1 MNGEAGRGMSGT
13 PVVTRVGEG
22 AWRDWRDV
30 RLAALADSPDAFGP
44 PVSEEQ
50 GLGEEAWRE
59 MTRAAAIFIATAGG
73 TAVGVVAGLARESAT
88 ERGLG
93 AMWVAPAW
101 RGRGVA
107 SMLADAVVEWARSQ
121 GARRLGLWVPADNA
135 RARRFY
141 GKQGFRATGR
151 SRQFPG
157 APGRLIEEML
167 LDLG

>member
-1 MNGEAGRGMSGT
+1 MSGP
-13 PVVTRVGEG
+13 PVVTHVGED

-30 RLAALADSPDAFGP
+30 RLAALADSPDAFGASA
-44 PVSEEQ
+44 SEEQ
-50 GLGEEAWRE
+50 QLGEEAWRQ

-73 TAVGVVAGLARESAT
+73 TAVGVVAGLARDCAQ

-107 SMLADAVVEWARSQ
+107 PMLADAVVAWARSQ
-121 GARRLGLWVPADNA
+121 GARRLRLWVPADSA

-157 APGRLIEEML
+157 RPGRLIDEML
-167 LDLG
+167 LDLS